1 MSSKEAFNAERQIED
16 QLFKDTIQTV
26 KRNSPAVQTLLKV
39 AAAST
44 INTGLFMR
52 QDQIM
57 LTNSYTA
64 NRDVSMLLGKKGGDR

>member
-1 MSSKEAFNAERQIED
+1 
-16 QLFKDTIQTV
+16 
-26 KRNSPAVQTLLKV
+26 
-39 AAAST
+39 
-44 INTGLFMR
+44 MR